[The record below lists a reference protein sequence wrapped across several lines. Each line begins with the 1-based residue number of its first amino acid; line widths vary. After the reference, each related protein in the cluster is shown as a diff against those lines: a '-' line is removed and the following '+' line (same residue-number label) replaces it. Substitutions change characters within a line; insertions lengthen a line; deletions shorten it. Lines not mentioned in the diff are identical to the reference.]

1 MSQRPAVNAEFSGH
15 ELRRWYWLKSEL
27 LLMCRALGLP
37 TTGSKPEL
45 TERVAAALDK
55 NPIPLAVRSK
65 RAAVMPDTFTLA
77 TVIQPGW
84 RCSPALGAFMRDHG
98 GTSFRFNAAV
108 RDFIHTQAGRTL
120 ADAVECFRQ
129 SIGPTAPAR
138 PIIPQNEYNQHTR
151 DFYAAH
157 PGATREQVLAA
168 WKARRGQPWR

>member
-1 MSQRPAVNAEFSGH
+1 MSQRPALSAPLSAVEF
-15 ELRRWYWLKSEL
+15 RRWYWLKSEL
-27 LLMCRALGLP
+27 ALICRTLGLP

-45 TERVAAALDK
+45 TERVAACLGK
-55 NPIPLAVRSK
+55 TPIPLAVRPK
-65 RAAVMPDTFTLA
+65 RSAVMPNAFTLT

-84 RCSPALGAFMRDHG
+84 RCSPALGAFMRDQAG
-98 GTSFRFNAAV
+98 PSFRFNAAV

-129 SIGPTAPAR
+129 SVGPTVPAQ

-157 PGATREQVLAA
+157 PGATRAQVLAA
-168 WKARRGQPWR
+168 WKARRQQPWR